1 MQISINIAENIDRY
15 RYPID
20 DFCRLSIQMD
30 CQIKLSIGLSI
41 DIDCPN
47 LDRLDWIYRLDW
59 IGIPSCTIQIW
70 FQKVTNNAPQI
81 TYIVPIFNHKRDL
94 D

>member
-20 DFCRLSIQMD
+20 YFCRLSIQMD
-30 CQIKLSIGLSI
+30 CQIKLSIELSI

-47 LDRLDWIYRLDW
+47 LDRLDW